1 MNPTAGLST
10 LLAGLPDHG
19 VSVVIPVNEV
29 PGLFLIPAGPL
40 PPYPAEQLASHR
52 MADLVRQWES
62 QYDLVILDAPP
73 VLQVTDAVIL
83 SSMVNSV
90 LLVAWHQRTPLPA
103 LEKSYRM
110 LEEVHSSNGRKINI
124 VVNGVK
130 EQSISYPNRQREVAE
145 AL

>member
-1 MNPTAGLST
+1 
-10 LLAGLPDHG
+10 
-19 VSVVIPVNEV
+19 
-29 PGLFLIPAGPL
+29 
-40 PPYPAEQLASHR
+40 